1 MENETIDE
9 FDFDEIGLTKGN
21 PIHLLAL
28 GIFLYLII
36 QNLASLFVQFLSD
49 IVINAGTYSLNN
61 MMIISFL
68 KLIFILIVLIYLKN
82 KIKKNLII
90 KKKYPVSIFRML
102 IILLIVSYLLQTGY
116 TIISPL
122 LFLQEVSEIGGFG
135 KYNYNLSIYN
145 RWIMVAD
152 SIITIVIYAVVLMTD
167 KEFIKSK
174 IQ

>member
-90 KKKYPVSIFRML
+90 
-102 IILLIVSYLLQTGY
+102 
-116 TIISPL
+116 
-122 LFLQEVSEIGGFG
+122 
-135 KYNYNLSIYN
+135 
-145 RWIMVAD
+145 
-152 SIITIVIYAVVLMTD
+152 
-167 KEFIKSK
+167 
-174 IQ
+174 